1 MTKSQKFVQEVYPK
15 AKAIRLTSHWYIIV
29 IDFGE
34 MLRTGCSEE
43 EAWLLSENWINKQM
57 MEGLG
62 A

>member
-1 MTKSQKFVQEVYPK
+1 MQEVYPQ

>member
-1 MTKSQKFVQEVYPK
+1 MQEVYPK